1 MKDILN
7 LPTDFFSTPIGSMM
21 RGYFDQMM
29 GGNAP
34 QQGSFENLSLQNVK
48 KESFEKSQELYDD
61 SNKTTFT
68 FKAAQVG
75 QIIKYL
81 VFILNFK
88 ENLKH

>member
-1 MKDILN
+1 
-7 LPTDFFSTPIGSMM
+7 MM

-29 GGNAP
+29 GGVSP

-48 KESFEKSQELYDD
+48 NEIIEKPQELYDD

-75 QIIKYL
+75 QIIKFAF
-81 VFILNFK
+81 FILNFK
-88 ENLKH
+88 ENLKL